1 MKKAILYLGVLL
13 AVYMAN
19 AQSVKHPIDRNIN
32 TSSQQIQKQ
41 KLADLSVPFIELVS
55 AVRDENAKAFIVKV
69 KAQIKNNGNEFA
81 PASKLRGFVQKAN
94 GGVQLKMINDPIS
107 IPAIKAGGVYES
119 EFTFSIPFNLQH
131 ENQFRLLVRADNT
144 YVVKESNES
153 NNSSVGILIGL

>member
-19 AQSVKHPIDRNIN
+19 AQSVKQTIDRNIN

-69 KAQIKNNGNEFA
+69 KVFTCEFYLCLCL
-81 PASKLRGFVQKAN
+81 PW
-94 GGVQLKMINDPIS
+94 
-107 IPAIKAGGVYES
+107 
-119 EFTFSIPFNLQH
+119 
-131 ENQFRLLVRADNT
+131 VR
-144 YVVKESNES
+144 
-153 NNSSVGILIGL
+153 